1 MIHVYGTSH
10 VSEESL
16 ELVDEKIKEHE
27 PDIIALELDVPRLQG
42 LLQDERP
49 SEGSY
54 MTRMIQMFQ
63 NQAGATTGVMPGDEM
78 LYAYEKAVE
87 NDIDIGLI
95 DQDIRVTMSKLQGIP
110 RKEKFKLFYQL
121 LLSFL
126 TIGRSDFD
134 ISEIPEE
141 RLVEDLL
148 EELKTE
154 LPQVYSVLVE
164 QRNYYMVEALKQL
177 QQENPGEDIVAFVGA
192 AHEKFL
198 REKLNEVSSEDSV
211 ESE

>member
-27 PDIIALELDVPRLQG
+27 PGIVALELDVPRLQG
-42 LLQDERP
+42 LLQEDRP
-49 SEGSY
+49 SQGSY
-54 MTRMIQMFQ
+54 MTRMIQIFQ

-78 LYAYEKAVE
+78 LYAYEQAVE

-95 DQDIRVTMSKLQGIP
+95 DQDIRVTMSKLQDIP

-121 LLSFL
+121 LISFFTL
-126 TIGRSDFD
+126 GRSDFD
-134 ISEIPEE
+134 ISEIPENE
-141 RLVEDLL
+141 MVEKLL
-148 EELKTE
+148 EELKSE
-154 LPQVYSVLVE
+154 LPEVYSVLVE

-177 QQENPGEDIVAFVGA
+177 QRENPDQEIVAFVGA
-192 AHEKFL
+192 AHEEFL
-198 REKLNEVSSEDSV
+198 KERVNEVRSEDPV
-211 ESE
+211 EAE